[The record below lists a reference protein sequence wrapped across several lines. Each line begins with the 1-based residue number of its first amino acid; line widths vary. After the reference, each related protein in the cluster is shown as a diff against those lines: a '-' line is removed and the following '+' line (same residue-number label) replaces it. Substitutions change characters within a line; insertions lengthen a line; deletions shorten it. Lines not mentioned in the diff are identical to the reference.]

1 MCGPE
6 DPLFMP
12 LLQFATVPF
21 QAKVSVHKAPF
32 WENLEILAS
41 TASIFA
47 QILALKPPNLE
58 IFSSQ
63 ALKLENFQFTS
74 PKFGNFQLTSPPF
87 QRQVLVRKPLT
98 SEIRAAHP
106 YLKKVECPPPGPGF
120 PVVVSQLC
128 KNSGLNCLFLINVV
142 PICLCMYGQDNLL
155 GGQWEGLIYW
165 VGKLIYWVGK
175 CPPN

>member
-6 DPLFMP
+6 DLLFTA
-12 LLQFATVPF
+12 LLQFARVPF

-63 ALKLENFQFTS
+63 ALKLGNFQFTS
-74 PKFGNFQLTSPPF
+74 PKFGNFQRTSPPF

-106 YLKKVECPPPGPGF
+106 YLKKFECPPPPGSD
-120 PVVVSQLC
+120 PDY
-128 KNSGLNCLFLINVV
+128 GLRNIPFRYAV
-142 PICLCMYGQDNLL
+142 PILTKLFWILRYSRPTLL
-155 GGQWEGLIYW
+155 YPI
-165 VGKLIYWVGK
+165 
-175 CPPN
+175 